1 MASRVTVDLNCDM
14 GESFGPWPMGDDGA
28 LMASITSANIAC
40 GFHGGDP
47 AVMRR
52 TVRLARSNGVAV
64 GAHPGLPDLVGFG
77 RREMQVGPDEAEGM
91 VLYQLGALAA
101 IARAEGAT
109 LRHVKPHGAL
119 YNMAVR
125 NSSLADAIARAVRAF
140 DSSLILFG
148 LAGSPMLASAEA
160 AGLRVASEVFADRA
174 YERDG
179 SLASRR
185 IAGAVIHDPAV
196 VAARAVR
203 MVRDGNVV
211 ATSGEV
217 VSLRADTIC
226 IHGDTPGAAALA
238 RTVRHALEEAG
249 VVVASLPAN
258 KT

>member
-52 TVRLARSNGVAV
+52 TVRLARSHGVAV

-77 RREMQVGPDEAEGM
+77 RREMQVSPDEVEGM

-101 IARAEGAT
+101 IVRAEGAT

-125 NSSLADAIARAVRAF
+125 DSLLADAIARAVRAF